1 MAGMNEKV
9 NETNQVDDEFS
20 QAEGVLPLQFFGN
33 RRDIRSIEPLRR
45 LMVAMLVDA
54 VRVFQTKIEARQP
67 STRQE
72 FAEVQRW
79 IFSDDE
85 TGLFS
90 FRPMCEAL
98 EIDPQTIR
106 NGLVRWKQK
115 RLVAEKG
122 QRVIRHSAVRAFKR
136 IAR

>member
-9 NETNQVDDEFS
+9 NETNQVDHEFS

-33 RRDIRSIEPLRR
+33 RRGIRSIEPLRR

-85 TGLFS
+85 TEMFS

-98 EIDPQTIR
+98 EIDPKLSGT
-106 NGLVRWKQK
+106 GLFAGNR
-115 RLVAEKG
+115 KG
-122 QRVIRHSAVRAFKR
+122 WSPRRVKG
-136 IAR
+136 

>member
-9 NETNQVDDEFS
+9 NETNQVDDEIS

-33 RRDIRSIEPLRR
+33 RRGIRSIEPLRR